1 MRYDKENLW
10 NVDVTTNKRKTRNVV
25 TYINNL
31 SDPPES
37 SSKVLQKF
45 NRIRRE
51 ALDNTTADAML
62 TRIGFELTK
71 EDGIYGECLEEDKR
85 DGKR

>member
-10 NVDVTTNKRKTRNVV
+10 NVNVTTNRRKTRNTVA
-25 TYINNL
+25 YINNL

-45 NRIRRE
+45 NRIKRE
-51 ALDNTTADAML
+51 ALNNTTADAML
-62 TRIGFELTK
+62 TRIGFSIEK
-71 EDGIYGECLEEDKR
+71 EDGIYSECLEEDRR
-85 DGKR
+85 DGK